1 MELGDLAF
9 SAGFAICRMANG
21 RGNSLA
27 HFGWMGHSDTMN
39 KDISNIVLELCEAV
53 EAYRPL
59 SDTEGAWRMRAL
71 GQREGAWTAEDDKW
85 LRQLV
90 DRGMPR
96 QKLAEAMSRTNM
108 SVRKRIQSLRRSGFI
123 EAVK

>member
-1 MELGDLAF
+1 
-9 SAGFAICRMANG
+9 
-21 RGNSLA
+21 
-27 HFGWMGHSDTMN
+27 MN

-59 SDTEGAWRMRAL
+59 SDTEAAWRRRAL
-71 GQREGAWTAEDDKW
+71 GQREGAWTAEDDAVLKW
-85 LRQLV
+85 NVECGFARQFI
-90 DRGMPR
+90 
-96 QKLAEAMSRTNM
+96 AEAMDRTNM